1 MKFNN
6 RSYFSFDNIYPFL
19 ALIFIALF
27 INYYHYDEGIISK
40 RIEDYYINN
49 TFLSFHEIDI
59 VFGRFVYL
67 ILSKLI
73 RPNRYK

>member
-27 INYYHYDEGIISK
+27 INYYHYDEGIIPK

-49 TFLSFHEIDI
+49 NFCHFM
-59 VFGRFVYL
+59 
-67 ILSKLI
+67 K
-73 RPNRYK
+73 